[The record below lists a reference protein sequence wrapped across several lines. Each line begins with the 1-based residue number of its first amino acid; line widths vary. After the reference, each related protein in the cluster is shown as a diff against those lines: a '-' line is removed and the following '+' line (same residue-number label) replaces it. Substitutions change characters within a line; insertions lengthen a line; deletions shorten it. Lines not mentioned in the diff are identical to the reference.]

1 MCVLC
6 VDVCVCMYCPRR
18 HSLDKPIIIHI
29 FVQPQ
34 YTINTTIITI
44 TITTTFYLE
53 GTVCIC
59 VVPEGIHVTST
70 LNMHLLLCATVL
82 LSKVKI
88 IKKNFSKVAL
98 KQISPQPPT
107 KGYILFTSKPR
118 MKLWKGSTNRIISV
132 IMYYTLGGRKYGPR
146 NNLIHV

>member
-70 LNMHLLLCATVL
+70 LNMHLLLCATTLQYYYTYTLCVRVCVAPIGIHVAVL

-88 IKKNFSKVAL
+88 IKKHLSKVY
-98 KQISPQPPT
+98 ST
-107 KGYILFTSKPR
+107 KTDLTST
-118 MKLWKGSTNRIISV
+118 SHQRI
-132 IMYYTLGGRKYGPR
+132 YTFYFKTKDEVVEEQ
-146 NNLIHV
+146 H